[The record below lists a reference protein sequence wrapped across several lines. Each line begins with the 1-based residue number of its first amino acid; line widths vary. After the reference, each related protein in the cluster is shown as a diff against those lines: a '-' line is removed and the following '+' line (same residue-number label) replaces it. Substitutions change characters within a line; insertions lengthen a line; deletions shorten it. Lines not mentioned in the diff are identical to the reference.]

1 MGRHPP
7 LNGFDAGYA
16 VVYLLAVAGT
26 WAAAGTQPAF
36 ALGLLML
43 LSYAAGRG
51 VGAHR

>member
-1 MGRHPP
+1 MLKHPP

-16 VVYLLAVAGT
+16 VVYLLTVGGAWTSGGV
-26 WAAAGTQPAF
+26 QPAF
-36 ALGLLML
+36 ALGLCML